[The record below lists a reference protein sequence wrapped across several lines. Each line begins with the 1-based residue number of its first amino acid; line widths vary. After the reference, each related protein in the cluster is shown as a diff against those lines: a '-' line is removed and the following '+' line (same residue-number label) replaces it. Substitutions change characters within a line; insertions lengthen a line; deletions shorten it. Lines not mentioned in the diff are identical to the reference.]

1 PRGGRW
7 GVSALVRGAIALA
20 ALTSIPNLIA
30 AVRLA
35 RHGRGAACVSEA
47 LNSNNANILV
57 GLCVPATI
65 LGFGAASGIEDFAG
79 LWMVGLTALA
89 VALGFGGGL
98 TRREGAAIIA
108 LYVAFVVVV
117 VLGG

>member
-1 PRGGRW
+1 
-7 GVSALVRGAIALA
+7 VLA

-35 RHGRGAACVSEA
+35 RHGRGAACVSESF
-47 LNSNNANILV
+47 NSNNANVLV
-57 GLCVPATI
+57 GLCVPAAI
-65 LGFGAASGIEDFAG
+65 LGIGSASGIEIFAAC
-79 LWMVGLTALA
+79 WMVGMTVVA

-98 TRREGAAIIA
+98 SKREGAVILA

-117 VLGG
+117 ATG